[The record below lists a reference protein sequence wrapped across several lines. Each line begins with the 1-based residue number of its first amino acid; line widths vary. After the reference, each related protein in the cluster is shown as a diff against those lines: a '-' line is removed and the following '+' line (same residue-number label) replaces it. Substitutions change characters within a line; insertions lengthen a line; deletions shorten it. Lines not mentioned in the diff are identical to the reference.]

1 MKESYLKKKNSFLK
15 KFFIKIC
22 RLFNFEIIDQANFYL
37 PLENKTA
44 EESLS
49 VLGKKSITIPMG
61 KIEIKSPVNNLDIIF
76 RSCSSVNMLTQN
88 KKRLFEKEKSEYTL
102 RSLNSIVK
110 SLNYSKEE
118 FKNIKIKITVVDHNS
133 SNLVLESINKI
144 LSNNYFE
151 FEVFKLDISKF
162 ENEIDKINEQKN
174 NVSDNQISNMSNI
187 YQSILLA
194 KKCSD
199 LVYFVED
206 DYIHTKESF
215 KEIVYTYEKFST
227 ILEKDIFICPADY
240 PYLYNSPENTRILLG
255 NQKHWR
261 IVNQTLC
268 TFLTSQKLVNQYFEG
283 LKSMCKFEH
292 YPFEKPLHDIYKKE
306 YCFSPV
312 PSLAMHCTNINS
324 VYGLPPNFNLK
335 KIWDENEV

>member
-1 MKESYLKKKNSFLK
+1 MNNYVVK
-15 KFFIKIC
+15 KIC
-22 RLFNFEIIDQANFYL
+22 CIGAGYVGGPTMAVFANHC
-37 PLENKTA
+37 PN
-44 EESLS
+44 
-49 VLGKKSITIPMG
+49 
-61 KIEIKSPVNNLDIIF
+61 
-76 RSCSSVNMLTQN
+76 
-88 KKRLFEKEKSEYTL
+88 
-102 RSLNSIVK
+102 
-110 SLNYSKEE
+110 
-118 FKNIKIKITVVDHNS
+118 IKITVVDHNS
-133 SNLVLESINKI
+133 SDQVLQSINKI

-162 ENEIDKINEQKN
+162 ENEIDKTNEQKN
-174 NVSDNQISNMSNI
+174 TVSNNQISNMSNI

-206 DYIHTKESF
+206 DYIHAKESF
-215 KEIVYTYEKFST
+215 KEIVYTYEKFAT

-240 PYLYNSPENTRILLG
+240 PYLYNSPENTRVLLG

-268 TFLTSQKLVNQYFEG
+268 TFLTSQKLVNQYFEE